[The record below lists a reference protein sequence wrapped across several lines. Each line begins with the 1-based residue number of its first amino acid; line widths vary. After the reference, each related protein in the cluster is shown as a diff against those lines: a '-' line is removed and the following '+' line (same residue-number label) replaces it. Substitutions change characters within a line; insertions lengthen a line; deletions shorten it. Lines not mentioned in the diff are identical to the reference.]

1 MKKILNE
8 DETTVDNA
16 EQVNTPNEQ
25 GNSKAYDKLIKD
37 AEENNDYKANKTLS
51 ELKKDFNAKSKPK
64 DKAEIFIKILDE
76 LIQDKTNKVILNNL
90 FRTYGEDYTAQL
102 GTSLGTNEMYRGNQ
116 FIQFLNNNNF
126 KDFFDKVRPKNNDF
140 SKLYNLYA
148 NNDLLTDDYV
158 NNKDALIYK
167 KSLYDKSMSDITS
180 IVELDKRLLK
190 DDISP
195 STLRVKESL
204 MCEDTAVRD
213 ALLLN
218 SSGDV
223 LDLPVIKN
231 RISSNN
237 LDIGVKADSK
247 NKFKNNL
254 KKALDNASDDE
265 VDDMA
270 KEIYS
275 NPRLSKAIDSIINN
289 ANNNN

>member
-8 DETTVDNA
+8 DETTVDNT

-76 LIQDKTNKVILNNL
+76 LIQDETNKVILNNL

-190 DDISP
+190 NDISP
-195 STLRVKESL
+195 STLRVRESL
-204 MCEDTAVRD
+204 ICEDTAVRD
-213 ALLLN
+213 ALLLD

-237 LDIGVKADSK
+237 LDIGVKSNSK
-247 NKFKNNL
+247 NEFKNNL
-254 KKALDNASDDE
+254 KKTLDNASDDE
-265 VDDMA
+265 VNDMA